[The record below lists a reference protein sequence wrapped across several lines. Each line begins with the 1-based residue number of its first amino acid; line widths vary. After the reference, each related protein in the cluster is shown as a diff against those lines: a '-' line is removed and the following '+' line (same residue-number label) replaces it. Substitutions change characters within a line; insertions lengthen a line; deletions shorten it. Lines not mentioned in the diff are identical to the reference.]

1 MANELKRTSQQQL
14 PRQQAILLREEI
26 SQNGASGHLC
36 FHFPNRGLISEVERA
51 YCSEMSSR
59 LLLKLLPTPCAFPRG
74 RWTILKNK
82 SIHTQKATH
91 TRQWVFASSCPYDP
105 RASGGWRWLGEQESY
120 VLVFQFP
127 HYQNCHSVLRGCWT
141 GGARATEEPMAVVG
155 NLATTVWLC
164 SHLLYISFSSA
175 V

>member
-36 FHFPNRGLISEVERA
+36 FHFPNRGLISEVECA

-91 TRQWVFASSCPYDP
+91 TRQWVCILLCFFVSLWPQSKWWVKVAGRTGIICAGVSVSPLPKLSLCPQGLLNRRSKSYR
-105 RASGGWRWLGEQESY
+105 RANGSGW
-120 VLVFQFP
+120 
-127 HYQNCHSVLRGCWT
+127 
-141 GGARATEEPMAVVG
+141 
-155 NLATTVWLC
+155 
-164 SHLLYISFSSA
+164 
-175 V
+175 